1 MGFKKK
7 TPKEVTQI
15 IESDI
20 AERRLMEKMTLVK
33 DNKEKEKEEEEYDNK
48 KKKEDKNRKFLDYC
62 RPPNCWNFFEDSE
75 EKTPHVLRPEA
86 KP

>member
-20 AERRLMEKMTLVK
+20 AERRLMEKMSLVK
-33 DNKEKEKEEEEYDNK
+33 DNKDKDKEKEEEEYDNK
-48 KKKEDKNRKFLDYC
+48 KKKEDKNCRSIWLDGFQQQC
-62 RPPNCWNFFEDSE
+62 VVSSLDG
-75 EKTPHVLRPEA
+75 
-86 KP
+86 